1 MSLGRRNRRANCA
14 FVLRLA
20 MDRPM
25 TNQDPYPRR
34 TSRSPDVDPNPLP
47 PGSNPPRHRD
57 LYRPSGLSAGT
68 ITAIII
74 VVVFVIGILLWATT
88 GGQQTA
94 TNAPQQTTGQGKI
107 NPAPSK

>member
-1 MSLGRRNRRANCA
+1 ME
-14 FVLRLA
+14 
-20 MDRPM
+20 RPM

-34 TSRSPDVDPNPLP
+34 TPHSPDVDPNPLL
-47 PGSNPPRHRD
+47 PGSNPPRYRE

-74 VVVFVIGILLWATT
+74 AVVFVIGILLWPTT

-94 TNAPQQTTGQGKI
+94 TNLPQQTTGQAKT